1 MTDIFDEID
10 EDLRR
15 ERLSRLW
22 NRFGIYVI
30 LFVVAVIAGTA
41 AYSGWRWWQQREAQA
56 TSVRFEAAVKLA
68 DEGKHQE
75 AEAAFNAL
83 AKDAPAGYRAL
94 ARFRAATELATR
106 DKAAAV
112 AAFDT
117 LAADTSLTAAE
128 RDLARIRAAMI
139 LVDTGAVA
147 DVKQRVQ
154 ALADGTSPLR
164 HSARELIALSQYKA
178 GDLKG
183 ANTTAS
189 LILEDQETPNG
200 VRSRAELIRSLT
212 APAPAKAGE
221 AAPAPASAPAPAA
234 PSAKP

>member
-75 AEAAFNAL
+75 AEAAFKRSPRMRPL
-83 AKDAPAGYRAL
+83 VI
-94 ARFRAATELATR
+94 ARL
-106 DKAAAV
+106 
-112 AAFDT
+112 
-117 LAADTSLTAAE
+117 
-128 RDLARIRAAMI
+128 
-139 LVDTGAVA
+139 
-147 DVKQRVQ
+147 
-154 ALADGTSPLR
+154 
-164 HSARELIALSQYKA
+164 
-178 GDLKG
+178 
-183 ANTTAS
+183 
-189 LILEDQETPNG
+189 
-200 VRSRAELIRSLT
+200 
-212 APAPAKAGE
+212 
-221 AAPAPASAPAPAA
+221 PASAPRPNLPPATRPPPSPPSIRWPPTPASPPPSGIWRASAP
-234 PSAKP
+234 P